1 MNEISQASELAGF
14 FPFWDKLSQPM
25 KEQLIRHVS
34 VRKYPAKT
42 AIYQGR
48 QNCLGLLLIRSG
60 QIRAYI
66 MTEEGRELTPLP
78 AFFRGH
84 LPVSPHPAYLTAS
97 SLIFFSQ
104 PSRTPKCCIFRRTFT
119 GNVLNSPPRR
129 LCTPMSLWHPA
140 FPK

>member
-66 MTEEGRELTPLP
+66 MTEEGRELTLYRLFSGDICL
-78 AFFRGH
+78 FFRI
-84 LPVSPHPAYLTAS
+84 LR
-97 SLIFFSQ
+97 I
-104 PSRTPKCCIFRRTFT
+104 
-119 GNVLNSPPRR
+119 
-129 LCTPMSLWHPA
+129 
-140 FPK
+140 